1 MLYGGSRPWDGFWR
15 LGGFAST
22 IDHEA
27 RFLETKRSQALKS
40 NIDHRITKHMLSGK
54 NSEYFKTGFKPYSTT
69 PLARQGPPMMYIMY
83 VPTSAQ

>member
-1 MLYGGSRPWDGFWR
+1 MLYGGSRPWNGFWR

-27 RFLETKRSQALKS
+27 RILETNRSQALKS

-54 NSEYFKTGFKPYSTT
+54 NSEYFKDWLQALQHYPT
-69 PLARQGPPMMYIMY
+69 GPPG
-83 VPTSAQ
+83 AADE